1 MARIEWVRLRLNNWA
16 LWKARETSGGL
27 GWKTQAAYLT
37 QVVDGGY
44 RESAIPVDDVDGGVT
59 DQAVESLKPT
69 RPDLYETLHVVYVKA
84 PTYVDAAPRSGQAR
98 LLGCS
103 EGAVS
108 DRLERADRL
117 LSAWFTDRQE
127 RQAAQKKSFTTTT
140 GML

>member
-44 RESAIPVDDVDGGVT
+44 RESAVPVDDVDGGVT

-69 RPDLYETLHVVYVKA
+69 RPELYDTLHVVYVSHPA
-84 PTYVDAAPRSGQAR
+84 YVESAPRTAQAR

-103 EGAVS
+103 ENTVS
-108 DRLERADRL
+108 ARLAQADRML
-117 LSAWFTDRQE
+117 AAWFTDRQE
-127 RQAAQKKSFTTTT
+127 RQAAQKKSFTPST
-140 GML
+140 